1 MRRAPICL
9 VLICLLCLWLCA
21 CGGQEP
27 PPISARE
34 VLTAMQAVMTET
46 AQPLP
51 DGLLYTRAADPSSPA
66 YLTDIFFSAL
76 YGEAAR
82 GLLDGDAM
90 EGTPSATEGSVP
102 AVGDAAIFLSVA
114 PYPCELAVFR
124 CSDIRTATTV
134 AGLCRGRL
142 DAVARGYAGSE
153 WQPIAER
160 GRVAVEGCYVF
171 LVIAE
176 DPQAVLET
184 ATGMVR

>member
-1 MRRAPICL
+1 MRRSPVCL
-9 VLICLLCLWLCA
+9 VLLCLFCLSLCA
-21 CGGQEP
+21 CGGGEP
-27 PPISARE
+27 PPPAAGE
-34 VLTAMQAVMTET
+34 VLAAMQAVMTET

-51 DGLLYTRAADPSSPA
+51 DGLLYTRATDPAEPA
-66 YLTDIFFSAL
+66 YLTDTFFSAL

-82 GLLDGDAM
+82 GLLDGG
-90 EGTPSATEGSVP
+90 ETEGGAL

-153 WQPIAER
+153 WQSVAEG

-176 DPQAVLET
+176 DPDTVLGR
-184 ATGMVR
+184 ATRMVR